1 MQIERLSRGKNQ
13 YNLKSYNKRTIIV
26 KIQKELADLQRKY
39 GLLTPNCTTSIHLLL
54 FSLNLKK
61 DDEVIAPECT
71 WIASVSPVIQERA
84 KLILCDVNKNN
95 FCISIK
101 SLKKYFKRTKV
112 IISVNVYGNMADYD
126 ELQKICK
133 KRKILLI
140 EDAAESLGSY
150 FNKKISGSFGDASV
164 FSFHRTKTITT
175 GEGGM
180 LPLDNKKLYKNVKLL
195 EIIETKKQ
203 RIYTIN
209 TLL

>member
-1 MQIERLSRGKNQ
+1 MILE
-13 YNLKSYNKRTIIV
+13 
-26 KIQKELADLQRKY
+26 KEFARFHKRKY

-101 SLKKYFKRTKV
+101 SLKKNISKRTKV

-150 FNKKISGSFGDASV
+150 FNKKISGSFGAPLSLV
-164 FSFHRTKTITT
+164 FIGR
-175 GEGGM
+175 
-180 LPLDNKKLYKNVKLL
+180 
-195 EIIETKKQ
+195 KQ
-203 RIYTIN
+203 LQPERWNATVG
-209 TLL
+209 